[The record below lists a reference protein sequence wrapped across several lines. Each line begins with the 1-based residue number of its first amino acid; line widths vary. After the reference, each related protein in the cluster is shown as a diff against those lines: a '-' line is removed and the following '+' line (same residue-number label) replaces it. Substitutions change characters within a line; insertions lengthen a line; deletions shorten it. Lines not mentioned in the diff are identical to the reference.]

1 MSDATKAREAWTRRA
16 SLRVAFGLVL
26 VSPTASALA
35 QSATRTEVLV
45 VSRQRLLSETETAKA
60 LQKAEIE
67 MTAELQ
73 RRVDEIKAQFN
84 AEEQELARLR
94 PTMER
99 TAFDA
104 RVAEFDR
111 NVRRE
116 RRQTQFR
123 AAALQ
128 TAFRE
133 ARLKFVEALG
143 PVMEEVRAKH
153 GAVLILNADQALAL
167 DHAADVTDE
176 VIERVNQTIPVP
188 PLPDL
193 DKLDPGPEMPLAEPS
208 PDTGSGEPGAQ

>member
-1 MSDATKAREAWTRRA
+1 MPGAATARDSWTRRA
-16 SLRVAFGLVL
+16 ALGLIL
-26 VSPTASALA
+26 VPLAARAMA
-35 QSATRTEVLV
+35 QSGGRPAVLV

-60 LQKAEIE
+60 LQKAEIS
-67 MTAELQ
+67 MTADLQ

-94 PTMER
+94 PTMDR
-99 TAFDA
+99 AVFDA

-128 TAFRE
+128 NAFRE

-143 PVMEEVRAKH
+143 PVLETVRAEH
-153 GAVLILNADQALAL
+153 GATMILNADQALAT
-167 DHAADVTDE
+167 DRAADVTAE
-176 VIERVNQTIPVP
+176 VIERINLTVPMP

-193 DKLDPGPEMPLAEPS
+193 DKLDPGPETPLEETDPAAE
-208 PDTGSGEPGAQ
+208 TGVPGVQ